1 MNTDFQYQPQNDG
14 TGNTAFEP
22 IPVAVESR
30 AHKGFS
36 VASLSLGIAS
46 ICTCC
51 CCCCWLFFLPLI
63 CSVLAIVFAFVAK
76 AKSPDKKLHGLA
88 IAGLILGIIGLVL
101 ALCLIAVLVLISTA
115 DVDSAF
121 WTEYEAILRQE
132 LGDEVFEEYFGDA
145 FPPVATE

>member
-14 TGNTAFEP
+14 AGNTAFEP
-22 IPVAVESR
+22 IPPAVESR

-63 CSVLAIVFAFVAK
+63 CSILAIVFAFVAK
-76 AKSPDKKLHGLA
+76 AKAPDKKLHGLA

-101 ALCLIAVLVLISTA
+101 ALCLIGVIMLISTA
-115 DVDSAF
+115 DVDSEF
-121 WTEYEAILRQE
+121 WAEYEAILREE